1 MNIFEIA
8 TREKYRFP
16 YKGNISVEDLWD
28 LSLPQLDSVYKAL
41 NKELKAQDTDT
52 LMLET
57 PVDNKLYIMIE
68 VVKRIFEAKQAE
80 IEAKKLEAK
89 NRAEREKILEA
100 LGRRRDEVLNSMT
113 EEELLKKLE
122 ELK

>member
-57 PVDNKLYIMIE
+57 PVDNKLSIMIE

>member
-52 LMLET
+52 LMRET
-57 PVDNKLYIMIE
+57 PVDNKLSIMIE